1 MRNFDQDDIKGTVYG
16 TEDEKARLKKVY
28 HELRDMFPGYDSST
42 PSAIWQSAL
51 KDEAKRKEFYDKFR
65 RFAQLLNLAL
75 TDRALYVAIGF
86 DAIETYRQEYLF
98 FRKLKDSVMIRN
110 DDPVEFSKYEN
121 GIKNLIDTFVNSSEV
136 LQVVSPVSIGDK
148 KSMAELLKGMDSN
161 EARADA
167 IKTRIESSLKQIRYD
182 DPLKFEEFS
191 AKIRKTIEE
200 YDLSR
205 DADKYYREMEIL
217 AEDFRQGISRSQYPS
232 CIASD
237 GDSKAFYGS
246 IAITLR
252 NKNIEISE
260 DLEEIIASYAVK
272 IKEVMIRHTKRDW
285 KQNIMVHKD
294 IHRALDDVLFDM
306 FDDMGITIDK
316 NNVDL
321 IDLIIDEIMKVA
333 VARF

>member
-1 MRNFDQDDIKGTVYG
+1 
-16 TEDEKARLKKVY
+16 
-28 HELRDMFPGYDSST
+28 
-42 PSAIWQSAL
+42 
-51 KDEAKRKEFYDKFR
+51 
-65 RFAQLLNLAL
+65 
-75 TDRALYVAIGF
+75 
-86 DAIETYRQEYLF
+86 
-98 FRKLKDSVMIRN
+98 
-110 DDPVEFSKYEN
+110 
-121 GIKNLIDTFVNSSEV
+121 
-136 LQVVSPVSIGDK
+136 
-148 KSMAELLKGMDSN
+148 MAELLKGMDSN

-252 NKNIEISE
+252 NKNIEIS
-260 DLEEIIASYAVK
+260 DDSEEIIASYAVK

-306 FDDMGITIDK
+306 FDDIGITIDK